1 MKETLFCLW
10 NVRKALSKSKIFG
23 LGKLRIKLSRMP
35 KEIQREVEAGLRDGA
50 NLVFRD
56 AQANVR
62 RRFGLLAD
70 AMKLKRGT
78 RGLSFRIGYWKSG
91 NIRNW
96 RKAGW
101 RAKFIEF
108 GTRNQRAF
116 PFMGRAYSRN
126 EKPIISRINRG
137 VDRALKRAANL

>member
-1 MKETLFCLW
+1 MARR
-10 NVRKALSKSKIFG
+10 VRGVS
-23 LGKLRIKLSRMP
+23 KLRRKLSRMP
-35 KEIQREVEAGLRDGA
+35 KEVQKDVEAALRDGA

-62 RRFGLLAD
+62 RRFDDLAET
-70 AMKLKRGT
+70 MKIKRGS
-78 RGLSFRIGYWKSG
+78 RGLSFRIGYWKKG

-108 GTRNQRAF
+108 GTRTVRAF
-116 PFMGRAYSRN
+116 PFMGRAYFKN
-126 EKPIISRINRG
+126 ELRIISRIERG
-137 VDRALKRAANL
+137 VSRALKRVTKI